1 MKNVEEKI
9 LTAYTVEM
17 LITIKMRYL
26 SLLIY
31 GMLISQASGH
41 NTIKIQFNIL
51 ITKDAFQDEQCDS
64 VLNEGVSF

>member
-31 GMLISQASGH
+31 SMLISQASGH
-41 NTIKIQFNIL
+41 NTFNKNSIPLFIL

-64 VLNEGVSF
+64 VLI